1 MSHSTGS
8 EQSINSI
15 EKVTDDPLAFLK
27 AMYQDAL
34 KAADPI
40 SCLPKHLEGINPK
53 GRLIVLGAG
62 KAAASMVQAVEN
74 TWQGNKD
81 FEGMVITR
89 YGYELPSETIEILQ
103 AAHPVPDIAGEKA
116 TARIL
121 DILEDVTVDDFI
133 VFLISGGG
141 SALLSMPS
149 EIVSHAEKRNIN
161 TALLR
166 SGATIHEMNC
176 VRKHLSQVKGG
187 QLALAAHPASSL
199 TLVISDVPGDD
210 LDVIASGPTV
220 PDSSTQHEALEI
232 LNHYNIEVDVKLR
245 NWLCDPHNE
254 TPKPDNRIFQNHEV
268 RIIASAHEMLERAR
282 HYAQNHELD
291 VIVLG
296 DDLQGEAREIANEH
310 MHRAYAT
317 NEVHTMPYLILSGG
331 EATVTVKGS
340 GGGGGPNT
348 EFILASILEQI
359 NDPCDSIEDRCIFG
373 IACDSDGIDG
383 SEDNAGGYFTP
394 DIVEAARSNNAQ
406 LKEYLEQNNSYK
418 ALKDINALYITGPT
432 YTNVNDFRALLVI

>member
-1 MSHSTGS
+1 MSHPDDFSLDTAS
-8 EQSINSI
+8 LQ
-15 EKVTDDPLAFLK
+15 KVTDDPLAFLQ

-40 SCLPKHLEGINPK
+40 SCLPPHLDGINPK

-74 TWQGNKD
+74 TWQGEKE

-89 YGYELPSETIEILQ
+89 YGYELPSQTIEILQ
-103 AAHPVPDIAGEKA
+103 ASHPVPDAAGERGC
-116 TARIL
+116 ARIL
-121 DILEDVTVDDFI
+121 DTLEDLTADDFI

-141 SALLSMPS
+141 SALLSMPVDA
-149 EIVSHAEKRNIN
+149 VSSPQKREIN
-161 TALLR
+161 TALLK

-176 VRKHLSQVKGG
+176 VRKHLSKVKGG
-187 QLALAAHPASSL
+187 QLALAAHPARSL

-220 PDSSTQHEALEI
+220 PDHSTQKEALEVI
-232 LNHYNIEVDVKLR
+232 NKYNIDIDMKVR

-254 TPKPDNRIFQNHEV
+254 TPKPDNRLFSEHEV
-268 RIIASAHEMLERAR
+268 RIIASAHEMLERGRKFAKA
-282 HYAQNHELD
+282 HGLD
-291 VIVLG
+291 VVVLG
-296 DDLQGEAREIANEH
+296 DDLQGEARDIAIEH
-310 MHRAYAT
+310 IQRARAEAFNT
-317 NEVHTMPYLILSGG
+317 NPYIILSGG
-331 EATVTVKGS
+331 EATVTIKGK

-348 EFILASILEQI
+348 EFILSAMIEQI
-359 NDPCDSIEDRCIFG
+359 KSGKTDPERNIYG

-394 DIVEAARSNNAQ
+394 GLIAAGAQ
-406 LKEYLEQNNSYK
+406 HLEKLQDYLDSNNSYK
-418 ALKDINALYITGPT
+418 ALKEMDALYITGPT
-432 YTNVNDFRALLVI
+432 YTNVNDFRAILVI